1 LPNTR
6 RYIPGFLQ
14 RSLAFAV
21 PTGLLIAIALAVYA
35 RTADAIGIDQTEL
48 RTGSTLILSLVGIWV
63 LIVLSRPI
71 EGVKLL
77 LIGAMLVGLILVF
90 AVPFVGNFL
99 EFVNPTLPTAL
110 LIIATVLVS
119 IAGIEI
125 VRFVHRR
132 YVARQ
137 EAQQSSGFRGRAGRG
152 HRRGGAVS
160 GGAVSGRDGASE
172 VPTGAADPQR

>member
-1 LPNTR
+1 
-6 RYIPGFLQ
+6 
-14 RSLAFAV
+14 V
-21 PTGLLIAIALAVYA
+21 PTGLLIAVALAAYA
-35 RTADAIGIDQTEL
+35 RTADAIGIDEPEL

-90 AVPFVGNFL
+90 AVPFVANFL

-110 LIIATVLVS
+110 LVVATVLVS

-137 EAQQSSGFRGRAGRG
+137 EARQSSGFRGE
-152 HRRGGAVS
+152 
-160 GGAVSGRDGASE
+160 SGRAHGSSE
-172 VPTGAADPQR
+172 VPTGAAKP